1 MNMGLRTFI
10 YGEEGFTNIVL
21 ANSLSMLGLD
31 IIGEIDNEFTAFN
44 QISQHRPEVV
54 VLLIEKGQLK
64 AIELGK
70 SLRKLFPKMGIVIAT
85 RSEDLRLLGIEKR
98 DLPKG
103 SIVSKLTSH
112 SDLDTLKKSILKAP
126 ECTNSEPEFHTY
138 NLLSDTQVETFRLM
152 ADGNSNSEI
161 AKMRFVSEK
170 SVEQMLARIA
180 GTLGIPYDRKHNSRI
195 QLLNSYYEL
204 VNGHK

>member
-85 RSEDLRLLGIEKR
+85 RSEDLRLLGIEKT

-170 SVEQMLARIA
+170 SVEQMLSRIA
-180 GTLGIPYDRKHNSRI
+180 ATLEIPYGRKHNSRI

>member
-1 MNMGLRTFI
+1 MSLRTFI
-10 YGEEGFTNIVL
+10 YGEDGFTNIVL

-54 VLLIEKGQLK
+54 VLLIERGHLK
-64 AIELGK
+64 AIDFAK
-70 SLRKLFPKMGIVIAT
+70 SLRKLFPKMRIVIAT
-85 RSEDLRLLGIEKR
+85 RSEDLRLFGIEKS

-103 SIVSKLTSH
+103 IIVSKLMGH
-112 SDLDTLKKSILKAP
+112 SDLDNLKNSILKAP
-126 ECTNSEPEFHTY
+126 KYTDCEPDFHTCE
-138 NLLSDTQVETFRLM
+138 LLSDMQIETFRMM
-152 ADGNSNSEI
+152 AEGNANSEI

-180 GTLGIPYDRKHNSRI
+180 LTLGIPYDRKHNSRVR
-195 QLLNSYYEL
+195 LLNSYYEL
-204 VNGHK
+204 INGHK

>member
-1 MNMGLRTFI
+1 MGLRTFI

-85 RSEDLRLLGIEKR
+85 RSEDLRLLGIEKT

-112 SDLDTLKKSILKAP
+112 
-126 ECTNSEPEFHTY
+126 
-138 NLLSDTQVETFRLM
+138 
-152 ADGNSNSEI
+152 
-161 AKMRFVSEK
+161 
-170 SVEQMLARIA
+170 
-180 GTLGIPYDRKHNSRI
+180 
-195 QLLNSYYEL
+195 
-204 VNGHK
+204 